1 MPHPT
6 GPTDPNM
13 EKLISDLKR
22 KKEKFYLVVAKHL
35 EKSRRRKS
43 AVNIGKIERHANYG
57 ENVVVPGKVV
67 GGGEII
73 KKVNVYAW
81 KYSKTAR
88 EKIKQAGGRC
98 LELEKIFDAKE
109 KGRILI

>member
-43 AVNIGKIERHANYG
+43 AVNIGKIEKHALPG
-57 ENVVVPGKVV
+57 ENIVVPGKVV
-67 GGGEII
+67 GSGEIEKI
-73 KKVNVYAW
+73 VTVYAW
-81 KYSKTAR
+81 KYSKSAR
-88 EKIKQAGGRC
+88 EKIKKAGGKC
-98 LELEKIFDAKE
+98 LELGKIFDAKE